1 MPIKYGESM
10 ATAIT
15 KNERDLTKGPIAKN
29 LILFA
34 IPLIVTN
41 IMQLL
46 FNATD
51 IAVLRFMV
59 DEKAV
64 ASVGATSSLT
74 QFIVN
79 FFIGLSIGSSV
90 VLSRCVG
97 ANDINKAR
105 RVVGTAVS
113 ISLIGGFILL
123 LIGVFGSRF
132 FLQLMGCPDT
142 LIDGSTRYLQIYF
155 LGAPIVLFYNF
166 SAGMLRAVGDTV
178 RPMIY
183 LMVAGVANVV
193 LNFFFIA
200 VCGLTVEG
208 VAIGTVAAQG
218 ISSVLAFIAMRKTDG
233 YSKFS
238 FKCFKI
244 YKSEL
249 IDIAKIG
256 IPSAIQSTVFSIS
269 NVLIQSTVNSFGD
282 FAVAGN
288 TAASQVDAFVYTTGN
303 SIANASIS
311 FASQN
316 YGAGKIDR
324 VKKGIF
330 IAIAIVFIV
339 QFGVGLLMLTFARPL
354 TSIFAE
360 SENALMYSRQRLDIM
375 GLFYFLCGIMELL
388 TYNMRALGK
397 SMTSMVIS
405 IFFGCIMRIV
415 WLKTFFLLNPTF
427 AMIFYSYPISWIL
440 CIIVTTFFLVPLI
453 KKLSMLAKN
462 EKVEEIA

>member
-1 MPIKYGESM
+1 M
-10 ATAIT
+10 ATAVA

-34 IPLIVTN
+34 IPLIITS

-74 QFIVN
+74 HLIVN
-79 FFIGLSIGSSV
+79 LFVGLSVGSSV

-97 ANDINKAR
+97 ANDMNKAR

-113 ISLIGGFILL
+113 ISIIGGVMLL

-142 LIDGSTRYLQIYF
+142 LIDDSTRYLQIYF

-183 LMVAGVANVV
+183 LMIAGVANVV

-238 FKCFKI
+238 FKHLKV
-244 YKSEL
+244 YKSEFV
-249 IDIAKIG
+249 DIVKIG
-256 IPSAIQSTVFSIS
+256 VPSAIQSVMFSIS

-288 TAASQVDAFVYTTGN
+288 TAASQVDAFVYVAGN
-303 SIANASIS
+303 SMASASIS

-316 YGAGKIDR
+316 YGAGRIDR

-330 IAIAIVFIV
+330 ISIAMVFVV
-339 QFGVGLLMLTFARPL
+339 QFGIGLFMVMFARPL

-360 SENALMYSRQRLDIM
+360 SENALMYSRQRIDVM
-375 GLFYFLCGIMELL
+375 GLFYFLCGIMEVL

-405 IFFGCIMRIV
+405 IFFVCIMRIV
-415 WLKTFFLLNPTF
+415 WLKTFFLLNPTY
-427 AMIFYSYPISWIL
+427 AMIFYSYPISWLL
-440 CIIVTTFFLVPLI
+440 CIIVTAFFLVPLI
-453 KKLSMLAKN
+453 KKLSMIAKK
-462 EKVEEIA
+462 EVVEEV

>member
-1 MPIKYGESM
+1 M
-10 ATAIT
+10 AVAVA

-34 IPLIVTN
+34 IPLIITN

-74 QFIVN
+74 HLIVN
-79 FFIGLSIGSSV
+79 LFVGLSVGSSV

-97 ANDINKAR
+97 ANNVDKAR
-105 RVVGTAVS
+105 RVVGTAVA
-113 ISLIGGFILL
+113 ISLIGGFMLL
-123 LIGVFGSRF
+123 LIGLFASRF

-142 LIDGSTRYLQIYF
+142 LIDGATKYLQIYF

-166 SAGMLRAVGDTV
+166 SAGMLRAVGDTF
-178 RPMIY
+178 RPMLF
-183 LMVAGVANVV
+183 LMIAGVANVV

-218 ISSVLAFIAMRKTDG
+218 ISSVLAFIVMRKTDG
-233 YSKFS
+233 FSKFS
-238 FKCFKI
+238 FKHLKV

-249 IDIAKIG
+249 IDIVKIG
-256 IPSAIQSTVFSIS
+256 IPSAIQSVMFSIS

-282 FAVAGN
+282 VAVAGN

-330 IAIAIVFIV
+330 ISIVIVFAV

-375 GLFYFLCGIMELL
+375 GLFYFMCGIMEVL

-397 SMTSMVIS
+397 SITSMVIS
-405 IFFGCIMRIV
+405 IFFGCIMRII
-415 WLKTFFLLNPTF
+415 WLKTFFLLNPTY
-427 AMIFYSYPISWIL
+427 AMIFYSYPISWLL
-440 CIIVTTFFLVPLI
+440 CIIVTSMFLIPLI
-453 KKLSMLAKN
+453 KKLSIQAKN
-462 EKVEEIA
+462 QVVEQA

>member
-1 MPIKYGESM
+1 M
-10 ATAIT
+10 AVAVA

-34 IPLIVTN
+34 VPLIITN

-74 QFIVN
+74 HLIVN
-79 FFIGLSIGSSV
+79 LFVGLSVGSSV

-97 ANDINKAR
+97 ANNVDKAR
-105 RVVGTAVS
+105 RVVGTAVA
-113 ISLIGGFILL
+113 ISLIGGVMLL
-123 LIGVFGSRF
+123 LIGLFASRF

-142 LIDGSTRYLQIYF
+142 LIDGATKYLQIYF

-166 SAGMLRAVGDTV
+166 SAGMLRAVGDTF
-178 RPMIY
+178 RPMLF
-183 LMVAGVANVV
+183 LMIAGVANVV

-218 ISSVLAFIAMRKTDG
+218 ISSVLAFIVMRKTDG
-233 YSKFS
+233 FSKFS
-238 FKCFKI
+238 FKHLKV

-249 IDIAKIG
+249 IDIVKIG
-256 IPSAIQSTVFSIS
+256 IPSAIQSVMFSIS

-282 FAVAGN
+282 VAVAGN

-330 IAIAIVFIV
+330 ISIAIVFIV
-339 QFGVGLLMLTFARPL
+339 QFGVGLLMVTFAKPL

-360 SENALMYSRQRLDIM
+360 SESALLYSKQRIDVM
-375 GLFYFLCGIMELL
+375 GLFYFMCGIMEVL

-405 IFFGCIMRIV
+405 IFFVCIMRIV
-415 WLKTFFLLNPTF
+415 WLKTFFLLNKTY
-427 AMIFYSYPISWIL
+427 AMIFYSYPISWLL
-440 CIIVTTFFLVPLI
+440 CIIVTSMFLIPLI
-453 KKLSMLAKN
+453 KKLSISVKEN
-462 EKVEEIA
+462 IIEEA

>member
-1 MPIKYGESM
+1 M
-10 ATAIT
+10 AVAVA

-34 IPLIVTN
+34 IPLIITN

-74 QFIVN
+74 HLIVN
-79 FFIGLSIGSSV
+79 LFVGLSVGSSV

-97 ANDINKAR
+97 ANNVDKAR
-105 RVVGTAVS
+105 RVVGTAVA
-113 ISLIGGFILL
+113 ISLIGGVMLL
-123 LIGVFGSRF
+123 LIGLFASRF
-132 FLQLMGCPDT
+132 FLQLMGCPET
-142 LIDGSTRYLQIYF
+142 LIDGATKYLQIYF

-166 SAGMLRAVGDTV
+166 SAGMLRAVGDTF
-178 RPMIY
+178 RPMLF
-183 LMVAGVANVV
+183 LMIAGVANVV

-218 ISSVLAFIAMRKTDG
+218 ISSVLAFIVMRKTDG
-233 YSKFS
+233 FSKFS
-238 FKCFKI
+238 FKHLKV

-249 IDIAKIG
+249 IDIVKIG
-256 IPSAIQSTVFSIS
+256 IPSAIQSVMFSIS

-282 FAVAGN
+282 VAVAGN

-330 IAIAIVFIV
+330 ISIAIVFIV
-339 QFGVGLLMLTFARPL
+339 QFGVGLLMVTFAKPL

-360 SENALMYSRQRLDIM
+360 SESALLYSKQRIDVM
-375 GLFYFLCGIMELL
+375 GLFYFMCGIMEVL

-397 SMTSMVIS
+397 SITSMVIS
-405 IFFGCIMRIV
+405 IFFVCIMRII
-415 WLKTFFLLNPTF
+415 WLKTFFLLNKTY
-427 AMIFYSYPISWIL
+427 AMIFYSYPISWLL
-440 CIIVTTFFLVPLI
+440 CIIVTSMFLIPLI
-453 KKLSMLAKN
+453 KKLSMQAKN
-462 EKVEEIA
+462 QVVEQA

>member
-1 MPIKYGESM
+1 M
-10 ATAIT
+10 AVAVA

-34 IPLIVTN
+34 IPLIITN

-74 QFIVN
+74 HLIVN
-79 FFIGLSIGSSV
+79 LFVGLSVGSSV

-97 ANDINKAR
+97 ANNVDKAR
-105 RVVGTAVS
+105 RVVGTAVA
-113 ISLIGGFILL
+113 ISLIGGVMLL
-123 LIGVFGSRF
+123 LIGLFASRF

-142 LIDGSTRYLQIYF
+142 LIDGATKYLQIYF

-166 SAGMLRAVGDTV
+166 SAGMLRAVGDTF
-178 RPMIY
+178 RPMLF
-183 LMVAGVANVV
+183 LMIAGVANVV

-218 ISSVLAFIAMRKTDG
+218 ISSVLAFIVMRKTDG
-233 YSKFS
+233 FSKFS
-238 FKCFKI
+238 FKYLKV

-249 IDIAKIG
+249 IDIVKIG
-256 IPSAIQSTVFSIS
+256 IPSAIQSVMFSIS

-282 FAVAGN
+282 VAVAGN

-330 IAIAIVFIV
+330 ISIVIVFAV

-360 SENALMYSRQRLDIM
+360 SESALLYSKQRIDVM
-375 GLFYFLCGIMELL
+375 GLFYFMCGIMEVL

-397 SMTSMVIS
+397 SITSMVIS
-405 IFFGCIMRIV
+405 IFFVCIMRII
-415 WLKTFFLLNPTF
+415 WLKTFFLLNPTY
-427 AMIFYSYPISWIL
+427 AMIFYSYPISWLL
-440 CIIVTTFFLVPLI
+440 CIIVTSMFLIPLI
-453 KKLSMLAKN
+453 KKLSMQAKN
-462 EKVEEIA
+462 QVVEQA

>member
-1 MPIKYGESM
+1 M
-10 ATAIT
+10 AVAVA

-34 IPLIVTN
+34 IPLIITN

-74 QFIVN
+74 HLIVN
-79 FFIGLSIGSSV
+79 LFVGLSVGSSV

-97 ANDINKAR
+97 ANNVDKAR
-105 RVVGTAVS
+105 RVVGTAVA
-113 ISLIGGFILL
+113 ISLIGGVMLL
-123 LIGVFGSRF
+123 LIGLFASRF

-142 LIDGSTRYLQIYF
+142 LIDGATKYLQIYF

-166 SAGMLRAVGDTV
+166 SAGMLRAVGDTF
-178 RPMIY
+178 RPMLF
-183 LMVAGVANVV
+183 LMIAGVANVV

-218 ISSVLAFIAMRKTDG
+218 ISSVLAFIVMRKTDG
-233 YSKFS
+233 FSKFS
-238 FKCFKI
+238 FKHLKV

-249 IDIAKIG
+249 IDIVKIG
-256 IPSAIQSTVFSIS
+256 IPSAIQSVMFSIS

-282 FAVAGN
+282 VAVAGN

-330 IAIAIVFIV
+330 ISIAIVFIV
-339 QFGVGLLMLTFARPL
+339 QFGVGLFMVTFAKPL

-360 SENALMYSRQRLDIM
+360 SESALLYSKQRIDVM
-375 GLFYFLCGIMELL
+375 GLFYFMCGIMEVL

-397 SMTSMVIS
+397 SITSMVIS
-405 IFFGCIMRIV
+405 IFFVCIMRII
-415 WLKTFFLLNPTF
+415 WLKTFFLLNKTY
-427 AMIFYSYPISWIL
+427 AMIFYSYPISWLL
-440 CIIVTTFFLVPLI
+440 CIIVTSFFLVPLI
-453 KKLSMLAKN
+453 KKLSMQAKN
-462 EKVEEIA
+462 QVVEQA

>member
-1 MPIKYGESM
+1 M
-10 ATAIT
+10 AVAVA

-34 IPLIVTN
+34 IPLIITN

-74 QFIVN
+74 HLIVN
-79 FFIGLSIGSSV
+79 LFVGLSVGSSV

-97 ANDINKAR
+97 ANNVDKAR
-105 RVVGTAVS
+105 RVVGTAVA
-113 ISLIGGFILL
+113 ISLIGGFMLL
-123 LIGVFGSRF
+123 LIGLFASRF

-142 LIDGSTRYLQIYF
+142 LIDGATKSLQIYF

-166 SAGMLRAVGDTV
+166 SAGMLRAVGDTF
-178 RPMIY
+178 RPMLF
-183 LMVAGVANVV
+183 LMIAGVANVV

-218 ISSVLAFIAMRKTDG
+218 ISSVLAFIVMRKTDG
-233 YSKFS
+233 FSKFS
-238 FKCFKI
+238 FKHLKV

-249 IDIAKIG
+249 IDIVKIG
-256 IPSAIQSTVFSIS
+256 IPSAIQSVMFSIS

-282 FAVAGN
+282 VAVAGN

-330 IAIAIVFIV
+330 ISIVIVFAV

-375 GLFYFLCGIMELL
+375 GLFYFMCGIMEVL

-397 SMTSMVIS
+397 SITSMVIS
-405 IFFGCIMRIV
+405 IFFGCIMRII
-415 WLKTFFLLNPTF
+415 WLKTFFLLNPTY
-427 AMIFYSYPISWIL
+427 AMIFYSYPISWLL
-440 CIIVTTFFLVPLI
+440 CIIVTSMFLIPLI
-453 KKLSMLAKN
+453 KKLSIQAKN
-462 EKVEEIA
+462 QVVEQA